1 MHQGIKK
8 VIAGTL
14 AAVLTVSSFCPAD
27 LQAKKKTWY
36 EDLESNI
43 PKELFQTE
51 NGKLKGSGR
60 KVPALEETPELKL
73 KKASQVPS
81 AYMNTLA
88 GVQEKYPGT
97 RDQGAYETC
106 WAFSAIGLAE
116 FDLINDGAADKTIDL
131 SEMQHVY
138 FSYHNAEDVFG
149 GTYGDS
155 LSVSGDYRQFGGN
168 LFYCSRTL
176 LQWEGVTSE
185 ADVPYTRIQSLAA
198 LEKEYAFSRDVAH
211 LQSAYIINIHK
222 NPDSVKKEI
231 MKHGSAGIGYC
242 AGGDNFTRGVYDTT
256 TLYNG
261 EMVSTYYCPVKK
273 DPNHAVN
280 IVGWDDN
287 FPASGFKS
295 KPQGNGAWY
304 IRNSWTDVTGN
315 ELYSY
320 FWLSYYDKSLEDEAW
335 IFDMEPADN
344 YDFNYQYDGCSLV
357 YSPAVANT
365 KGNAIYFPTS
375 ANVFKVQG
383 AGNELLKAVSI
394 TINENTNVPYTIKI
408 YANLASPSKPRSG
421 VLAAKV
427 TGKTTYAG
435 TCTIPLKTAVSMP
448 KGTYY
453 SIVVELGKK
462 KAGIDMEIAGS
473 GYGIVSKA
481 FAEYNQSLVYY
492 QGAWEDLADL
502 DTFGI
507 GNLCI
512 KGFTTKTGA
521 TIAKTEKLRASN
533 IKKTSV
539 KLSWSK
545 TDTADGY
552 IVYRAT
558 SKNGTYSKLATVSKK
573 TYTSR
578 KLKSNKTYYYK
589 VRAYK
594 KVNGVTVFGKLSSA
608 VKVKTKK

>member
-1 MHQGIKK
+1 MKQGIKK
-8 VIAGTL
+8 IIAGTL
-14 AAVLTVSSFCPAD
+14 AAVIAVTSMQPAE
-27 LQAKKKTWY
+27 LQAKKKAWY
-36 EDLESNI
+36 EDIRFDI
-43 PKELFQTE
+43 PQEMFQTN
-51 NGKLKGSGR
+51 NGGLIGNGR
-60 KVPALEETPELKL
+60 TVPAVDETSGVTLKR
-73 KKASQVPS
+73 ASQVPS

-88 GVQEKYPGT
+88 EVTEKYPGT

-155 LSVSGDYRQFGGN
+155 LGVTGDYRQFGGN
-168 LFYCSRTL
+168 LYYCSRTL
-176 LQWEGVTSE
+176 LQWEGVTNE
-185 ADVPYTRIQSLAA
+185 ADVPYTKIQSLGA
-198 LEKEYAFSRDVAH
+198 LGKEYAFSKDVAH
-211 LQSAYIINIHK
+211 LQNVYIINIHK
-222 NPDSVKKEI
+222 NPDAVKKEI
-231 MKHGSAGIGYC
+231 MNHGSAGIGYY
-242 AGGDNFTRGVYDTT
+242 AGGDNYTKNVYDTT
-256 TLYNG
+256 TVYNG
-261 EMVSTYYCPVKK
+261 EMVSTFYCPVKK

-287 FPASGFKS
+287 FPASGFTN
-295 KPQGNGAWY
+295 KPQGDGAWY
-304 IRNSWTDVTGN
+304 IRNSWTDISGN

-344 YDFNYQYDGCSLV
+344 YDFNYQYDGCPLV
-357 YSPAVANT
+357 YNAAN
-365 KGNAIYFPTS
+365 FPTS

-394 TINENTNVPYTIKI
+394 TVNENTNVPYTIKI
-408 YANLASPSKPRSG
+408 YANLTNPSKPRSG

-427 TGKTTYAG
+427 TGKTSYAG
-435 TCTIPLKTAVSMP
+435 TYTIPLKTAVSMP

-453 SIVVELGKK
+453 SVVVELGKK
-462 KAGIDMEIAGS
+462 KAGIDMEIAGR
-473 GYGIVSKA
+473 GNGLVSKA
-481 FAEYNQSLVYY
+481 YADYNQSLVYY

-502 DTFGI
+502 DTIGI

-512 KGFTTKTGA
+512 KGFTTKTG
-521 TIAKTEKLRASN
+521 TTLNKVENLRSE
-533 IKKTSV
+533 SV
-539 KLSWSK
+539 KNNSAKLAWSA
-545 TDTADGY
+545 TDEADGY
-552 IVYRAT
+552 VVYRAT
-558 SKNGTYSKLATVSKK
+558 SKNGTYSKQTTTSKK
-573 TYTSR
+573 SYTNK

-594 KVNGVTVFGKLSSA
+594 KVNGVTVYGKLSSA
-608 VKVKTKK
+608 LKVKTKK